1 MKTYTAEQ
9 IKETLRLHKLW
20 LDGDPSGVR
29 ANLRDANMQNANL
42 QGANMRFANM
52 RNADMR
58 DADMRGA
65 NLRFSNMQNADMRDA
80 DMRGANLQG
89 ANMRFANMQG
99 ADMQNANM
107 QNAVGNMREIKSMQI
122 DTWAVTYTSDMLQIG
137 CQRHSI
143 ELWRKSDPRWIAAM
157 DTKASA
163 WWAKFGP
170 IVLGLIDASP
180 ATATGKETR

>member
-29 ANLRDANMQNANL
+29 ANLRGANL
-42 QGANMRFANM
+42 QGANLRDANL
-52 RNADMR
+52 R
-58 DADMRGA
+58 DANLQVGNLQGADMRGA
-65 NLRFSNMQNADMRDA
+65 NLRDANLQVGNLQGA
-80 DMRGANLQG
+80 DMRGANL
-89 ANMRFANMQG
+89 RG
-99 ADMQNANM
+99 ADLQF
-107 QNAVGNMREIKSMQI
+107 AVGNMREIKSMQI

-157 DTKASA
+157 DTKASE
-163 WWAKFGP
+163 WWDKFGP

>member
-29 ANLRDANMQNANL
+29 ANLR
-42 QGANMRFANM
+42 
-52 RNADMR
+52 
-58 DADMRGA
+58 
-65 NLRFSNMQNADMRDA
+65 
-80 DMRGANLQG
+80 GANLQG
-89 ANMRFANMQG
+89 ANMRDANMQVGNMRFANMQNADMRGANLRGANLRDANLRDANLQGANLQG
-99 ADMQNANM
+99 ADMRGANLRGADL
-107 QNAVGNMREIKSMQI
+107 QFAVGNMREIKSMQI

-157 DTKASA
+157 DTKASE
-163 WWAKFGP
+163 WWDKFGP